1 MNLETGARPAIER
14 ICEAYGFTSR
24 LQLAQHLGISNG
36 SLGNRIIRD
45 NFPADIVLRCALE
58 TGASIQWLS
67 FGEGNCFNNVEA
79 DTVKIPSFK
88 LSDGK
93 LLNTSS
99 VIFDKVMLPAHIG
112 TLNVIKDGGVTY
124 FVDVGE
130 QPIKDGKWLIEFTG
144 NISIRDLMLL
154 PGEKVRIDTG
164 KYPIDGDL
172 KDVRSLGK
180 VVATYLV
187 KE

>member
-24 LQLAQHLGISNG
+24 LQLANHLGISNG

-67 FGEGNCFNNVEA
+67 FGEGNSFNNVEA
-79 DTVKIPSFK
+79 DTVRIPSFK
-88 LSDGK
+88 LSEGE
-93 LLNTSS
+93 LINTSS
-99 VIFDKVMLPAHIG
+99 IIFDKVMLPQHFGA
-112 TLNVIKDGGVTY
+112 LNVIKDGQVTY
-124 FVDVGE
+124 FVDICD

-144 NISIRDLMLL
+144 NHSIRDLMLL
-154 PGEKVRIDTG
+154 PGDKIRIDTG
-164 KYPIDGDL
+164 KYPIDCELADM
-172 KDVRSLGK
+172 RSIGK

-187 KE
+187 RE